1 MKKFLALS
9 SLAAAL
15 LVTGCS
21 QRSAVDTIDSNVN
34 ANQQNANQQ
43 SVNQQSVNQS
53 ATQQDATQND
63 NYAVEQRGPVT
74 QYGSVA
80 RDNFATTQDRINYI
94 DKQLQNV
101 FFDFD
106 RFVVRPDMWSVID
119 NNANVL
125 TSPEVGPLTIR
136 IEGNTDEWG
145 TDEDN
150 YALGLKRAVAVKDAL
165 IAKGVDAGK
174 TLLVSY
180 GESKPTCTAKTR
192 ECWAENRKVTFKML
206 P

>member
-1 MKKFLALS
+1 MRDTFKKNQGEEMKKFLVLG

-21 QRSAVDTIDSNVN
+21 QVGGVN
-34 ANQQNANQQ
+34 SGADANFRNAGQQ
-43 SVNQQSVNQS
+43 
-53 ATQQDATQND
+53 
-63 NYAVEQRGPVT
+63 GHP
-74 QYGSVA
+74 GL
-80 RDNFATTQDRINYI
+80 RDNFVSAEERIEYV
-94 DKQLQNV
+94 DSYLQSV

-106 RFVVRPDMWSVID
+106 RFVIRADMQSVVD
-119 NNANVL
+119 SDAEML
-125 TSPEVGPLTIR
+125 TSVSAAPLSVR

-145 TDEDN
+145 TDEYN
-150 YALGLKRAVAVKDAL
+150 YALGLKRAVAVKEAL
-165 IAKGVDAGK
+165 IAKGVDSAK
-174 TLLVSY
+174 TVLVSY

>member
-1 MKKFLALS
+1 MKKFLVLG

-21 QRSAVDTIDSNVN
+21 QKSGVDST
-34 ANQQNANQQ
+34 AGM
-43 SVNQQSVNQS
+43 
-53 ATQQDATQND
+53 QQDKG
-63 NYAVEQRGPVT
+63 YKSGK
-74 QYGSVA
+74 
-80 RDNFATTQDRINYI
+80 DNFATIEDRINYVENRLGNI
-94 DKQLQNV
+94 

-106 RFVVRPDMWSVID
+106 KFVVRPDMQNVVD
-119 NNANVL
+119 NDARVL
-125 TSPEVGPLTIR
+125 TSEEVGPLNVR

-145 TDEDN
+145 TDEYN

-180 GESKPTCTAKTR
+180 GESKPTCTAKTQ
-192 ECWAENRKVTFKML
+192 ECWAENRKVTFKVL

>member
-1 MKKFLALS
+1 MKKFLVLG

-15 LVTGCS
+15 LVAGCS
-21 QRSAVDTIDSNVN
+21 QK
-34 ANQQNANQQ
+34 
-43 SVNQQSVNQS
+43 
-53 ATQQDATQND
+53 
-63 NYAVEQRGPVT
+63 
-74 QYGSVA
+74 GSVDSSA
-80 RDNFATTQDRINYI
+80 NVSQEQEQQQEQGSIGYVSSQDNFINIEDRISAIESN
-94 DKQLQNV
+94 LQNV

-106 RFVVRPDMWSVID
+106 KFVVRADMQSVVD
-119 NNANVL
+119 NDASVL
-125 TSPEVGPLTIR
+125 TSSEMESLMVR

-145 TDEDN
+145 TDEYN

-165 IAKGVDAGK
+165 VARGVSEAR
-174 TLLVSY
+174 TILVSY